1 VHATTEDKNDDTKNS
16 FYEELECLFDKLL
29 KSDVE
34 ILLGEFSV
42 KVRRG
47 YFQTKSQ
54 EWEFTWNQ

>member
-54 EWEFTWNQ
+54 E